1 VQINLFTNILLYS
14 VKKLIMTEEPENAD
28 EMTIHPIVKRPRRSS
43 VQLVQCDV
51 PGLFLCTDVIDR
63 DAEHTLLA
71 MIDANPW
78 SDVLK
83 RRVQHYG
90 FQYNYKSRNLAPA
103 PAPPIPD
110 LCLQLATDLRGRC
123 GVPGLLAND
132 RQFDQLIVNE
142 YLPGQGISA
151 HTDAAVFGDC
161 IVSVSLGSG
170 VTMRFSRADHVHVDV
185 WLPPR
190 SAVFLTGD
198 ARRLWKHAIAAVKS
212 DKGHGARARRVSL
225 TFRTLLSLDR
235 AANKSANFSS
245 KTVN

>member
-1 VQINLFTNILLYS
+1 
-14 VKKLIMTEEPENAD
+14 MTDNDNPDDNDNDQHNDTSIA
-28 EMTIHPIVKRPRRSS
+28 IHPIVKRARRSS
-43 VQLVQCDV
+43 SSFQLVQCDV

-63 DAEHTLLA
+63 DAERALLA
-71 MIDANPW
+71 LLDANAW

-90 FQYNYKSRNLAPA
+90 FQYDYKSRSLAPA
-103 PAPPIPD
+103 PAPPIPE
-110 LCLQLATDLRGRC
+110 LCLQLATDLQSRS
-123 GVPGLLAND
+123 GVPTSG

-142 YLPGQGISA
+142 YMPGQGISA
-151 HTDAAVFGDC
+151 HTDAAVFGAC

-170 VTMRFSRADHVHVDV
+170 VTMRFSRADHAPVDV

-212 DKGHGARARRVSL
+212 DNGHGARARRVSL
-225 TFRTLLSLDR
+225 TFRTLLSLDQ
-235 AANKSANFSS
+235 AAAASATSGKPSNEIV
-245 KTVN
+245 KIE